1 MPVIIKVLGFSV
13 ALTLVFTLIANILPQ
28 VEGEA
33 PVEITFDPGAF
44 TEESFVALGEELFKG
59 KGTCTLCHNNMG
71 RAPDVLA
78 MNMVDTATERLA
90 DTRYKGAATDA
101 ESYLRESLLQ
111 PTLYVV
117 KGYGKKGSN
126 DTESPMPTINKAPI
140 QLSDIEMDALIAY
153 MQAKDGNSVTVALP
167 TVTSPPP
174 VEDKTAPAATAVA
187 KNAEEAINKY
197 GCVTCHA
204 ILDSEATIG
213 PNLRD
218 VGTRLTVTEIRQSI
232 VDPNTVIAEGYSP
245 MMPNT
250 YPEEMRFKE
259 LDMIVQFLSSQ
270 SNESRFVA
278 LGEEL
283 FKGKGG
289 CILCHNSKGYA
300 PNISAINMVEVAAER
315 LADPSYQGQ
324 ATNAESYLWESM
336 LKPGRYVV
344 KDYGKK
350 GTNDTESLMPIINKG
365 SIQLSSIE
373 MNAVIAY
380 MQAKDG
386 NPVTVA
392 IPAQVDAPIAV
403 PAMAQN
409 AEEAIHKFGCTICH
423 SILESKAS
431 IGPDLRNVGARLS
444 TNQIQLSIIDPDAVF
459 AEGYTPMMSEKF
471 AEKMRLKEL
480 KMIVQFLA
488 AQGND
493 DEI

>member
-13 ALTLVFTLIANILPQ
+13 ALTLVFTLIANLLPQ

-33 PVEITFDPGAF
+33 PVEKTFDPAAF

-71 RAPDVLA
+71 RAPDILA
-78 MNMVDTATERLA
+78 MNMVDTAAERLA
-90 DTRYKGAATDA
+90 EARYQGAATDA
-101 ESYLRESLLQ
+101 ETYLRESMLQ

-117 KGYGKKGSN
+117 KGYGKKGTN
-126 DTESPMPTINKAPI
+126 DTESPMPIINKAPI

-153 MQAKDGNSVTVALP
+153 MQAKDGNQMTVALP
-167 TVTSPPP
+167 TSTPP
-174 VEDKTAPAATAVA
+174 VEEKTASAAPVVA
-187 KNAEEAINKY
+187 KNAEEAIKQY
-197 GCVTCHA
+197 GCMSCHA

-213 PNLRD
+213 PDLRE
-218 VGTRLTVTEIRQSI
+218 VGARLTVSEIRQSI
-232 VDPNTVIAEGYSP
+232 VDPNAVIAEGYSP

-250 YPEEMRFKE
+250 YPEDMRFKE
-259 LDMIVQFLSSQ
+259 LDMIVQFLVSQ
-270 SNESRFVA
+270 SKESRFVA
-278 LGEEL
+278 LGEVL

-289 CILCHNSKGYA
+289 CTLCHNSKGYA
-300 PNISAINMVEVAAER
+300 PNISAMNMVEVAAER
-315 LADPSYQGQ
+315 LADPRYRGE
-324 ATNAESYLWESM
+324 ATNAESYLRESM
-336 LKPGRYVV
+336 LQPNRYVV

-350 GTNDTESLMPIINKG
+350 GTNDTESLMPIINNPP
-365 SIQLSSIE
+365 IQLSDIE
-373 MNAVIAY
+373 MDAVIAY
-380 MQAKDG
+380 MQAKDS

-392 IPAQVDAPIAV
+392 IPAQVDVPIAV

-409 AEEAIHKFGCTICH
+409 AEEAIRKFGCTVCH
-423 SILESKAS
+423 SILESESS

-444 TNQIQLSIIDPDAVF
+444 ANEIQLSIIDPDAVF

-488 AQGND
+488 EQKGAQ
-493 DEI
+493 